1 MNSNDSNIKIFGYTF
16 IFDMYY
22 MHFMFPHL
30 IKRSEKTFTMFLIG
44 IFISYIY
51 IASSCIN
58 VMCAAHMFLHIMG
71 SAKGFVT
78 IVTFMIL
85 LSFMHISEKEKTI

>member
-1 MNSNDSNIKIFGYTF
+1 
-16 IFDMYY
+16 MYY

-30 IKRSEKTFTMFLIG
+30 IKRSKPFTMFPIG

-51 IASSCIN
+51 NASSCIN

-78 IVTFMIL
+78 IITFMIL
-85 LSFMHISEKEKTI
+85 LSFMHVSEKEKII